1 MVHYTMPCSIYIRQ
15 QTVKLWVRGC
25 FYEVAVTLTFIQGHN
40 ICMQRIL
47 RHTGNNYA
55 SFVTLTWD
63 FEKKLALS
71 LIFDPNP

>member
-1 MVHYTMPCSIYIRQ
+1 M
-15 QTVKLWVRGC
+15 
-25 FYEVAVTLTFIQGHN
+25 TLTFIQGHN

-63 FEKKLALS
+63 FEKTLAVS
-71 LIFDPNP
+71 LIVDPNAYFLHVSRCLDILKGKKP